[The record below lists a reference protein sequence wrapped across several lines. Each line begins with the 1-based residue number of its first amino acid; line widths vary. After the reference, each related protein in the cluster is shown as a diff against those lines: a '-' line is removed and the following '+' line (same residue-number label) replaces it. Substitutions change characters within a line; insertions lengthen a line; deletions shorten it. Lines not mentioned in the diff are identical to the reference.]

1 MPYLVRIIQRKHL
14 KVKGLKLLLIKG
26 LTSDGINI
34 LPKMFLVIIE
44 EWLKTQRFENWKK
57 RSSYFLTKDA
67 VFPKIKQ
74 QKSYPNFGQR
84 FTNNNKKPNCSG
96 LFIQTSK

>member
-14 KVKGLKLLLIKG
+14 KVKGLKLLLING

-44 EWLKTQRFENWKK
+44 E
-57 RSSYFLTKDA
+57 
-67 VFPKIKQ
+67 
-74 QKSYPNFGQR
+74 
-84 FTNNNKKPNCSG
+84 
-96 LFIQTSK
+96 